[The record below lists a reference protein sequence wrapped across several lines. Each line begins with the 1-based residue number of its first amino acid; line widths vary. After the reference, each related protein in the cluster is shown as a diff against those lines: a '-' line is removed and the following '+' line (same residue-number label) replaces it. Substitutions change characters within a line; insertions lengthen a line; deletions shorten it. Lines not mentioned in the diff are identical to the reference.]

1 MAKESR
7 VDKFKRLIFKQ
18 KNIRNICTSAHI
30 HHGKTAMTDNLLAAA
45 GMMASKYAGDL
56 DKGMMTWQHSDEQ
69 ERLLTVDAANV
80 SMVHG
85 YGDNEYLINLIDTP
99 GHVDFSGNVTRAM
112 RAVDGTIVLICASE
126 GIMPQTETVIRQA
139 VKERVKPT
147 LFINKF
153 DRLIK
158 ELKLGPEQMKKRIVK
173 IINNFNK
180 LIEKYAEPEYKD
192 KWKVN
197 ILDGSVA
204 FGSARDNW
212 ALSVP
217 FMKKKNVAFKDI
229 ASIYKMGEKERGEW
243 VWKNA
248 PLYEVILDMVI
259 KHHPNPVDAQKYR
272 IPKIWHGE
280 VESEFGKDLVNC
292 KPQGK
297 VAFIITRVI
306 VDPRTGKEISIG
318 RLFSGTLSAGSEV
331 YLNQAKLKQKIQQV
345 LIYDGIK
352 TEPMEE
358 IPAGN
363 VLAIAGITGAAS
375 ETVTLEPE
383 TPFEEITHLFEP
395 VVTEAIEAKKPADL
409 PKLILVLK
417 QVAKEDPS
425 IKVKI
430 DEQTGQHLM
439 SGMGELHL
447 EIIANR
453 IRTEKNVDIKTS
465 EPIVVYRETITKNSR
480 EFQGRSPNKHNVFF
494 MTVEPLE
501 DHVYKAIRSGQISE
515 IRLKKKDEKL
525 AKQLSELGVSH
536 EEARQYRRIYRDCVL
551 CDKTRGIV
559 HIGEVIELVM
569 DAFEQVVDQGPLA
582 REPCTKI
589 KVSLQDTK
597 LHEDAIHRGPAQVIP
612 AVRDAIKACM
622 LDAKPVIYE
631 PLQLLKFEGPMKF
644 MAEMNSIIQS
654 KRGQLM
660 NVEQEAEM
668 DHVSI
673 EAKLPVSEM
682 FGLSND
688 LRSATEGRAT
698 FFLVDQ
704 FFAQI
709 PRELQDKLIRRI
721 RKRKG
726 LGANQ

>member
-1 MAKESR
+1 MAKETR
-7 VDKFKRLIFKQ
+7 VDKFKRIIFKQ
-18 KNIRNICTSAHI
+18 ENIRNICTSAHI

-80 SMVHG
+80 SMVHEYDG
-85 YGDNEYLINLIDTP
+85 HEYLINLIDTP
-99 GHVDFSGNVTRAM
+99 GHIDFSGNVTRAM
-112 RAVDGTIVLICASE
+112 RAVDGTIVLVCASE

-139 VKERVKPT
+139 VRERVKPT

-158 ELKLGPEQMKKRIVK
+158 ELKLGPEQMQERVVK
-173 IINNFNK
+173 IINDFNK
-180 LIEKYAEPEYKD
+180 LIKKYCEEEYKE
-192 KWKVN
+192 KWQVN
-197 ILDGSVA
+197 IADGSVA

-212 ALSVP
+212 ALSLP
-217 FMKKKNVAFKDI
+217 YMKKKKVSFKDI
-229 ASIYKMGEKERGEW
+229 DKIYKMEEKERKEW
-243 VWKNA
+243 TWENA

-259 KHHPNPVDAQKYR
+259 KHHPNPIEAQKYR

-280 VESEFGKDLVNC
+280 LESEFGKDLLNC
-292 KPQGK
+292 NPDGE
-297 VAFIITRVI
+297 VAFIITRI
-306 VDPRTGKEISIG
+306 IIDSRTGKELSIG
-318 RLFSGTLSAGSEV
+318 RLFSGKLRAGMEV
-331 YLNQAKLKQKIQQV
+331 YLGGAKIKQKVQQV
-345 LIYDGIK
+345 FIYDGIK
-352 TEPMEE
+352 TEAMEE

-363 VLAIAGITGAAS
+363 VLAIGGIDGAVS
-375 ETVTLEPE
+375 ETITLEPE

-395 VVTEAIEAKKPADL
+395 VVTEAIEAKKPSDL

-425 IKVKI
+425 IQI
-430 DEQTGQHLM
+430 RINEETGQHLL

-453 IRTEKNVDIKTS
+453 IRTEKNVEINTS
-465 EPIVVYRETITKNSR
+465 PPIVVYRETVKKESR

-494 MTVEPLE
+494 IVVEPLE
-501 DHVYKAIRSGQISE
+501 DQVYNAIRSNELSKVRVKKRDD
-515 IRLKKKDEKL
+515 RLV
-525 AKQLSELGVSH
+525 KQLVIHGVSH
-536 EEARQYRRIYRDCVL
+536 DEARQYREIYKDCVF

-559 HIGEVIELVM
+559 AIGEVIELVM
-569 DAFEQVVDQGPLA
+569 DGFEQVIDQGPLA
-582 REPCTKI
+582 REPCTKLKI
-589 KVSLQDTK
+589 SLMDTK
-597 LHEDAIHRGPAQVIP
+597 LHEDAIHRGPAQVLP
-612 AVRDAIKACM
+612 AVRDAIRLCM
-622 LDAKPVIYE
+622 FDATPVLYE
-631 PLQLLKFEGPMKF
+631 PIQQLKFEGPMSF
-644 MAEMNSIIQS
+644 MAEINSIIQS

-668 DHVSI
+668 DHISI
-673 EAKLPVSEM
+673 EAKMPVNEM

-704 FFAQI
+704 FFSQV
-709 PRELQDKLIRRI
+709 PRELQQKIVRQIRQ
-721 RKRKG
+721 RKG
-726 LGANQ
+726 LSENQ